1 MKHKVSSVR
10 PTKTKTKRA
19 ECSAEMVALQEKHT
33 RSSPHARRSASNVPA
48 AHAQKGGEQPPP
60 QQARN
65 NFVEMHG
72 EQPPLQQQAHNS
84 RSSSRRKC
92 MVSSH
97 HCSSVAQLATVQSM
111 TAQANRASTRWPCHS
126 GKTLA
131 IAKASQRSTTKI
143 PLVAPI
149 YAWLIQKC
157 ASYVWPTNY

>member
-33 RSSPHARRSASNVPA
+33 RSSPRAKAN
-48 AHAQKGGEQPPP
+48 AQQTDGEQPPP
-60 QQARN
+60 QQQARN

-84 RSSSRRKC
+84 RSSSRKKC

-97 HCSSVAQLATVQSM
+97 HCSSVAQLATVQTIS
-111 TAQANRASTRWPCHS
+111 AQANRASTRWPCHS

-149 YAWLIQKC
+149 YAWLLQKC